1 MSELKLKTKGEIPTA
16 TTQPQQV
23 KTTELSSMNDDMK
36 KTKAINMLDR
46 TMMKM
51 KQNTHSKRNAFDSLS
66 YNARFQHDLRNL
78 MTSVSEIRETQR
90 ASSDPRMKDPSVS
103 VLYEYVSKSIERFG
117 SQDDDSG
124 SSSDFSDDEDIK
136 LKAMLSVPSSSDEE
150 QEEEEKVDEKVV
162 FEREAR
168 EF

>member
-1 MSELKLKTKGEIPTA
+1 
-16 TTQPQQV
+16 
-23 KTTELSSMNDDMK
+23 
-36 KTKAINMLDR
+36 
-46 TMMKM
+46 MKM

-150 QEEEEKVDEKVV
+150 EEEKVDEKSPKRISVPTLNTIPTPPST
-162 FEREAR
+162 
-168 EF
+168 